1 MSAPS
6 NPPSLP
12 DAVVVD
18 ASVVI
23 AICAKEAG
31 REAIALAELSYYSS
45 QGYEFY
51 APGVVVSEALYV
63 LCGKEQN
70 GTLSA
75 ADYALAILEL
85 ESLSTGFLPPPQG
98 EGALVV
104 RSAGIRAGYGCSRS
118 ADSIYIA
125 LAEALTLERPTVLLT
140 CDQGIPNHVTANA
153 PTVVV
158 KVLTV

>member
-6 NPPSLP
+6 SPPPLP
-12 DAVVVD
+12 GAMVMD

-31 REAIALAELSYYSS
+31 REPVALAELSLYSS

-51 APGVVVSEALYV
+51 APGVMVSEALYV
-63 LCGKEQN
+63 LCGKEQG
-70 GTLSA
+70 GTLTSS
-75 ADYALAILEL
+75 DYQQAILEL
-85 ESLSTGFLPPPQG
+85 ESLAGGCLPPPGG
-98 EGALVV
+98 EGALIV
-104 RSAGIRAGYGCSRS
+104 RSAEIRAGYGCSRS

-125 LAEALTLERPTVLLT
+125 LAEMLAQERPTVLLT
-140 CDQGIPNHVTANA
+140 FDQGLPNHAAANA

-158 KVLTV
+158 KALTI